1 MLTAVSV
8 PHQDFSDLYEK
19 MSGEGECAPYCARRT
34 VLAAPT
40 MQQTDRAEDRLE
52 GLLAMSDVDTV
63 MASDEESCSAD
74 DLH

>member
-1 MLTAVSV
+1 
-8 PHQDFSDLYEK
+8 
-19 MSGEGECAPYCARRT
+19 
-34 VLAAPT
+34 